1 MKVYKITRGWALFY
15 YISALG
21 AILVFS
27 WALTLPF
34 QNGDFSPNG
43 TWILIPISI
52 FIITKTILG
61 LPEIYKRHLIISNDR
76 IKSVSSS
83 STKELK
89 IEEIKGYKITERSIV
104 IEPNISHKQKI
115 EISGDLGDYDEIL
128 AWCSRNLV
136 DLYAQSSSEEEK
148 EILNDKNIGFSRADR
163 EEKLSNAKSISKSI
177 NFAAWILSFWCLFY
191 PKPYQYSILFTM
203 MVPIVALL
211 VIKTSSGLIRVE
223 EKKGT
228 AYPSVAHALTMPSMA
243 LLLRAILDFDIF
255 EYRNVL
261 VYSLLIT
268 LVFLAILFFNQKEI
282 SIKEN
287 KELFTFLGISASLF
301 AYSFGSVIHYN
312 CCYDE
317 SNSQNYTAVVLDK
330 EISGDKTKMRYLEL
344 SAWGPQKETKKVSV
358 GKNLY
363 NRTEIGNQVTIKFRK
378 GSLDIP
384 WFEVSDKL
392 E

>member
-1 MKVYKITRGWALFY
+1 M
-15 YISALG
+15 
-21 AILVFS
+21 VFS

-148 EILNDKNIGFSRADR
+148 EI
-163 EEKLSNAKSISKSI
+163 E
-177 NFAAWILSFWCLFY
+177 NF
-191 PKPYQYSILFTM
+191 
-203 MVPIVALL
+203 
-211 VIKTSSGLIRVE
+211 
-223 EKKGT
+223 
-228 AYPSVAHALTMPSMA
+228 
-243 LLLRAILDFDIF
+243 
-255 EYRNVL
+255 
-261 VYSLLIT
+261 
-268 LVFLAILFFNQKEI
+268 LFF
-282 SIKEN
+282 
-287 KELFTFLGISASLF
+287 FT
-301 AYSFGSVIHYN
+301 
-312 CCYDE
+312 
-317 SNSQNYTAVVLDK
+317 
-330 EISGDKTKMRYLEL
+330 R
-344 SAWGPQKETKKVSV
+344 
-358 GKNLY
+358 
-363 NRTEIGNQVTIKFRK
+363 
-378 GSLDIP
+378 
-384 WFEVSDKL
+384 
-392 E
+392 